1 MDFERFPEKRQ
12 RAPSV
17 DDART
22 LQKHESAAQRLAAE
36 GSVTKD
42 LPSTSRETRPW
53 SERPRVSRSGSGSG
67 GDEAGRSEGE
77 GDAEGDDE
85 EPTFPEGGW
94 QAWSVVLGSWLALFS
109 SLGIMNSLAT
119 FHTYIGT
126 NQLAGYNEGAV
137 GWVFSVYTFLVFGC
151 GIYIGPIFDKYGAR
165 WLVLGGTVCLV
176 VSLMLLSISTQYW
189 HFMLTFGILNGFGA
203 SLLFTPSIAA
213 VGHWFRARRGLATG
227 VASTGGSLGGIA
239 FPLALHALFDRVGF
253 AWAVRIVA
261 FICLVFCGAANLL
274 IRTRL
279 PPARDAT
286 PHPDLRILRDPAF
299 ALTTLG
305 VFLLEFSLFIPLT
318 YISSY
323 MVREGFNVDFS
334 YQILAILNAGSVM
347 GRVLAGWWGDYFGAF
362 NSNILAVL
370 LSVFMCL
377 AVWLPFGGTTAGIVV
392 FVLGWGFASGN
403 NISISPVCIGRL
415 CRTENYGR
423 YYATTYTM
431 VSFACLIGIP
441 IGGEVLSANGG
452 DYKGLIIMTGVIY
465 VGSAAALWGA
475 KVVCVGWK
483 LLAIF

>member
-1 MDFERFPEKRQ
+1 
-12 RAPSV
+12 
-17 DDART
+17 
-22 LQKHESAAQRLAAE
+22 
-36 GSVTKD
+36 
-42 LPSTSRETRPW
+42 
-53 SERPRVSRSGSGSG
+53 
-67 GDEAGRSEGE
+67 
-77 GDAEGDDE
+77 
-85 EPTFPEGGW
+85 
-94 QAWSVVLGSWLALFS
+94 
-109 SLGIMNSLAT
+109 
-119 FHTYIGT
+119 
-126 NQLAGYNEGAV
+126 
-137 GWVFSVYTFLVFGC
+137 
-151 GIYIGPIFDKYGAR
+151 
-165 WLVLGGTVCLV
+165 
-176 VSLMLLSISTQYW
+176 
-189 HFMLTFGILNGFGA
+189 MLTFGVLHGFGA

-213 VGHWFRARRGLATG
+213 VGHWFRERRGLATG

-261 FICLVFCGAANLL
+261 FICLVLCGAANLL

-299 ALTTLG
+299 ALTTVG

-323 MVREGFNVDFS
+323 MVRQGFDVDFS
-334 YQILAILNAGSVM
+334 YRILAVLNAGSVL
-347 GRVLAGWWGDYFGAF
+347 GRVLAGWWGDHFGAF

-370 LSVFMCL
+370 LSVFACL
-377 AVWLPFGGTTAGIVV
+377 AVWLPFGGTTAGVVV
-392 FVLGWGFASGN
+392 FVLLFGFASGN

-452 DYKGLIIMTGVIY
+452 DYWGLIIMTGVVY
-465 VGSAAALWGA
+465 VGSAVALWGA